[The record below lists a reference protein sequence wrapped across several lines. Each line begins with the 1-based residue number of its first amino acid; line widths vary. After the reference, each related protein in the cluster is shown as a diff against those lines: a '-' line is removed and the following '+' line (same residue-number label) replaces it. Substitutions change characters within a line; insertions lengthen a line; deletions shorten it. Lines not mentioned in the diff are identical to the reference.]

1 MTDTAKRGMSR
12 GPPHSSPARL
22 PGPSRKR
29 DPHSPSRPAAIGDL
43 AREFGISTRAIR
55 FYESRGLL
63 RPARRGTARIFGP
76 DDRQRLSLIVRAKN
90 LGLTLEE
97 IAEHLAI
104 HDATASTPDEIARLR
119 ERADRHIATLVGKR
133 NDLQATL
140 KELRGIRARLSP
152 DDQPKPS

>member
-1 MTDTAKRGMSR
+1 MTDTAKRSMLR
-12 GPPHSSPARL
+12 DLPHSSPARQ
-22 PGPSRKR
+22 PGPSRNCE
-29 DPHSPSRPAAIGDL
+29 PPNASRPSAIGDL
-43 AREFGISTRAIR
+43 AREFRISTRAIR

-76 DDRQRLSLIVRAKN
+76 ADRQRLLLIIRAKN

-104 HDATASTPDEIARLR
+104 HDAAATTPEEIARLR

-140 KELRGIRARLSP
+140 KELREIRARLST
-152 DDQPKPS
+152 DTEPKPS